1 MLAAKK
7 RPSLFVVDGEC
18 GETMELKLAFVGFG
32 NVGRAF
38 ARLLERK
45 RDDLAKQYGMTCV
58 ARAIVT
64 GRHGSVIS
72 ETVLDLAE
80 AARRTESGQSLAGL
94 EQSHPVASAE
104 EAIAR
109 SNANVMFE
117 TTPLSPAGGEPAIS
131 HIQHALTRGMS
142 VVTANKGPIAHA
154 YRRLSTLAA
163 DHGVMFRFEGIVMDG
178 CPVFNLVEFCLPGA
192 RVLSFAGVLNSTTN
206 LVLTGMEEGRSM
218 DECLAEAQQL
228 GIAEARPDYDL
239 DAWDSAIKAVALA
252 NVLMGAEVD
261 MNDVQRL
268 GISGLSPQ
276 EAKAARAEGNAIR
289 LVARGDYSDGKTR
302 ISVKPERLSRSSA
315 LGSVHGTSN
324 VLILK
329 TDVMGDIAIFE
340 NDPGIEQT
348 AYALLSDLIRIHQ
361 WMAADSTA
369 RRV

>member
-1 MLAAKK
+1 
-7 RPSLFVVDGEC
+7 
-18 GETMELKLAFVGFG
+18 MELKLAFIGMG

-38 ARLLERK
+38 ARLLIARRAE
-45 RDDLAKQYGMTCV
+45 LAGHYGITWSVTAV
-58 ARAIVT
+58 ATA
-64 GRHGSVIS
+64 RHGSLIS
-72 ETVLDLAE
+72 QTGLDLASAVE
-80 AARRTESGQSLAGL
+80 RIESGHTINDL
-94 EQSHPVASAE
+94 EKSESVSNST
-104 EAIAR
+104 EAIDRCGADIL
-109 SNANVMFE
+109 FE
-117 TTPLSPAGGEPAIS
+117 TTPLNPSDGEPAIS
-131 HIQHALTRGMS
+131 YIRRALLRGSS
-142 VVTANKGPIAHA
+142 VVTANKGPVA
-154 YRRLSTLAA
+154 YGYQQLRRLATA
-163 DHGVMFRFEGIVMDG
+163 HGVMFRFEGAVMDG